1 MTMNEASDLLLVQ
14 RTRGGD
20 VNAFGELV
28 QRYQASVFSVCYRL
42 LGDSAEAED
51 LAQEA
56 FLRAFR
62 RLGSYDEERP
72 FGPWMRRVAANL
84 CLNALQQRRPP
95 PSELDDEIDEVPGD
109 PGEMPERAGD
119 RAELAQRVRTGLL
132 RLPDSYRAV
141 IELRHYQDMRYDEMA
156 AALGIGVGEVRT
168 RLFRARRM
176 MARWLTADD

>member
-1 MTMNEASDLLLVQ
+1 MAMNEASDRLLVQ

-28 QRYQASVFSVCYRL
+28 QRYQTSVFSVCYRL

-62 RLGSYDEERP
+62 RLASFDVERP

-84 CLNALQQRRPP
+84 CLNTLQQRRPAP
-95 PSELDDEIDEVPGD
+95 AELEDELDEIPGD
-109 PGEMPERAGD
+109 PREMPELAGD
-119 RAELAQRVRTGLL
+119 RADLAQRVRSGLL

-141 IELRHYQDMRYDEMA
+141 IELRHYQDMSYDEMA
-156 AALGIGVGEVRT
+156 AALGIRVGEVRT

-176 MARWLTADD
+176 MARWLTDDD

>member
-1 MTMNEASDLLLVQ
+1 MNMDEASDRLLVQ

-20 VNAFGELV
+20 VNAFGDLV
-28 QRYQASVFSVCYRL
+28 RRYQASVFSVCYRL

-62 RLGSYDEERP
+62 RLGTYDDGRP

-84 CLNALQQRRPP
+84 CLNALQRRGPAAA
-95 PSELDDEIDEVPGD
+95 ELDDEADEVADD
-109 PGEMPERAGD
+109 PQETPELAGD
-119 RAELAQRVRTGLL
+119 RAELAQRVRAGLL
-132 RLPDSYRAV
+132 RLPDHYRAV
-141 IELRHYQDMRYDEMA
+141 IELRHYQDMSYDEMA
-156 AALGIGVGEVRT
+156 AALGIGVGDVRT

-176 MARWLTADD
+176 MAKWLTAHD

>member
-1 MTMNEASDLLLVQ
+1 MGMDEASDRLLVQ

-28 QRYQASVFSVCYRL
+28 QRYQASVFGVCYRL
-42 LGDSAEAED
+42 LGEAAEAED

-62 RLGSYDEERP
+62 RLDSYDEGRP

-84 CLNALQQRRPP
+84 CLNTLQQRRPTLA
-95 PSELDDEIDEVPGD
+95 ELEDELDEVPGD
-109 PGEMPERAGD
+109 PEETPELAGD
-119 RAELAQRVRTGLL
+119 QAETRQRVRQALL
-132 RLPDSYRAV
+132 RLPDHYRAV
-141 IELRHYQDMRYDEMA
+141 IELRHYQDMSYDEMA
-156 AALGIGVGEVRT
+156 AALKIGVGDVRT

-176 MARWLTADD
+176 MARWLSADD

>member
-1 MTMNEASDLLLVQ
+1 MTMDAASDRLLVE

-20 VNAFGELV
+20 VNAFGDLV

-62 RLGSYDEERP
+62 RLGSYDVERP

-95 PSELDDEIDEVPGD
+95 AAELDDEADEVPGD
-109 PGEMPERAGD
+109 PQEMPELAGERAA
-119 RAELAQRVRTGLL
+119 RAQRVRSGLL
-132 RLPDSYRAV
+132 RLPSHYRAV
-141 IELRHYQDMRYDEMA
+141 IELRHYQDMSYDEMA

-176 MARWLTADD
+176 MARWLSDEG

>member
-1 MTMNEASDLLLVQ
+1 MTMDQASDRLLVQ

-28 QRYQASVFSVCYRL
+28 QRYQTSVFSVCYRL
-42 LGDSAEAED
+42 LGDAEAED

-62 RLGSYDEERP
+62 RLASFDVERP

-84 CLNALQQRRPP
+84 CLNTLQQRRPAP
-95 PSELDDEIDEVPGD
+95 AELDDEADEVPGD
-109 PGEMPERAGD
+109 PREMPELAGD
-119 RAELAQRVRTGLL
+119 RAEIAQRVRSGLL

-141 IELRHYQDMRYDEMA
+141 IELRHYQDMSYDEIA
-156 AALGIGVGEVRT
+156 ATLGIGVGEVRT

-176 MARWLTADD
+176 MARWLTDDD

>member
-1 MTMNEASDLLLVQ
+1 MDEASDRLLVQ

-28 QRYQASVFSVCYRL
+28 QRYQTSVYNVCYRL
-42 LGDSAEAED
+42 LRDPAEAED

-62 RLGSYDEERP
+62 RLSTFDAQRP

-84 CLNALQQRRPP
+84 CLNALQSRPTTVGW
-95 PSELDDEIDEVPGD
+95 EDESDEVPGD
-109 PGEMPERAGD
+109 PQEAPEPASD
-119 RAELAQRVRTGLL
+119 RRELTRRVRAGLL
-132 RLPDSYRAV
+132 RLPDHYRAV
-141 IELRHYQDMRYDEMA
+141 IELRHYHEMSYDEMA
-156 AALGIGVGEVRT
+156 AALRIGVGEVRT

-176 MARWLTADD
+176 MGKLLGGDA

>member
-1 MTMNEASDLLLVQ
+1 MTMDEASDQLLVQ

-28 QRYQASVFSVCYRL
+28 QRYQTSVFSVCYRL

-62 RLGSYDEERP
+62 RLGSFDETRP
-72 FGPWMRRVAANL
+72 FGPWIRRVAANL
-84 CLNALQQRRPP
+84 CLNVLQQRRPP
-95 PSELDDEIDEVPGD
+95 PTELDDEVDEVPGD
-109 PGEMPERAGD
+109 PEEMPELAGD
-119 RAELAQRVRTGLL
+119 RAELAQRVRAGLL
-132 RLPDSYRAV
+132 RLPDPYRSV
-141 IELRHYQDMRYDEMA
+141 IELRHYHDMSYHEMA
-156 AALGIGVGEVRT
+156 AALGIGVGDVRT
-168 RLFRARRM
+168 RLFRARRL

>member
-1 MTMNEASDLLLVQ
+1 MTMDEASDRWLVQ

-20 VNAFGELV
+20 IDAFGELV
-28 QRYQASVFSVCYRL
+28 RRYQSSVYGVCYRL

-62 RLGSYDEERP
+62 RLASYDADRP

-84 CLNALQQRRPP
+84 TLNALQRRRPAP
-95 PSELDDEIDEVPGD
+95 LEWEDEADQIGGD
-109 PGEMPERAGD
+109 PEEMPEQAGERSALAERLRA
-119 RAELAQRVRTGLL
+119 GLL
-132 RLPDSYRAV
+132 RLPEAYRAV
-141 IELRHYQDMRYDEMA
+141 IELRHYQDMSYEEMA
-156 AALGIGVGEVRT
+156 SALGIGVGDVRT

-176 MARWLTADD
+176 MARWLSDDG

>member
-1 MTMNEASDLLLVQ
+1 MAMNEASDRLLVQ

-28 QRYQASVFSVCYRL
+28 QRYQTSVFSVCSRL

-62 RLGSYDEERP
+62 RLASFDAERP

-84 CLNALQQRRPP
+84 CLNMLQQRRPTP
-95 PSELDDEIDEVPGD
+95 AELDDEMDEVPGD
-109 PGEMPERAGD
+109 PRETPELAGD
-119 RAELAQRVRTGLL
+119 RSELAQRVRSGLF

-141 IELRHYQDMRYDEMA
+141 IELRHYQDMSYDEMA
-156 AALGIGVGEVRT
+156 AALGIGVGEVRP

-176 MARWLTADD
+176 MARWLTDDD